1 MPPLNLTSE
10 QIATLVGSRHP
21 IAEYERPALGLQPYY
36 EWLVQSL
43 EQLGDACVGQLR
55 VSGDSTSDLHVYV
68 AEGSVRFGASLLA
81 VPAQSLDL
89 AAFDDK
95 TALIAVEESGG
106 AAVVS
111 TIDSAT
117 DWPTGDHLKLAE
129 VTIFAGEITD
139 IVDRRLDPLFTAGS

>member
-36 EWLVQSL
+36 DWLLQSL
-43 EQLGDACVGQLR
+43 ERLGDACVGQLR
-55 VSGDSTSDLHVYV
+55 VSRDSASDVHVYV
-68 AEGSVRFGASLLA
+68 AAGSVRFGASLLA

-95 TALIAVEESGG
+95 TALIAVEESGVT
-106 AAVVS
+106 AVVS
-111 TIDSAT
+111 AIDSAT
-117 DWPTGDHLKLAE
+117 GWPAGDHLKLAE
-129 VTIFAGEITD
+129 VTITGGDITG
-139 IVDRRLDPLFTAGS
+139 IVDRRLDPLFTASS